1 MKLSFLVDNKTEHSA
16 CQAEWGLSI
25 FVESCGHK
33 ILFDTGC
40 SDMFTRNAKAMGID
54 LTQAEKVIISH
65 GHFDH
70 TEGMPAFVEINKTAP
85 IYIHKN
91 AFSVFHGMDE
101 GEINERNCGLLW
113 SEDFTESIRDR
124 FVLTENLVKVTDNMT
139 LIGNIP
145 DFEEYPPTEQFYRE
159 VKKVSA
165 DGAEAVIMEPDDMS
179 HEQFLVVEERDYI
192 FIISGCSHRGV
203 LPTILT
209 AKKYFHDKKIGAL
222 IAGMHMYSVKGERRS
237 EMVSQ
242 IINAGVEKVFPLHC
256 TGMEA
261 IIEFKSRMGESC
273 VVATS
278 GDVYEL

>member
-1 MKLSFLVDNKTEHSA
+1 MKLSFLVDNKTEHSN

-40 SDMFTRNAKAMGID
+40 SDMFTRNAKAMEID
-54 LTQAEKVIISH
+54 LTQAEAVLISH

-91 AFSVFHGMDE
+91 AFSVFHGTE
-101 GEINERNCGLLW
+101 GDKISDRNCGLLW
-113 SEDFTESIRDR
+113 SEEFTESIKNR
-124 FVLTENLVKVTDNMT
+124 FVLTENVVKVTDNMT

-145 DFEEYPPTEQFYRE
+145 DFDEYSPTEKFYKE

-165 DGAEAVIMEPDDMS
+165 DGVSATVLEPDDMS
-179 HEQFLVVEERDYI
+179 HEQFLVVEEGNHI
-192 FIISGCSHRGV
+192 FIVSGCSHRGV
-203 LPTILT
+203 IPTILT
-209 AKKYFHDKKIGAL
+209 AQKYFPDKKIAAL
-222 IAGMHMYSVKGERRS
+222 IAGMHMYSLNGEKRS
-237 EMVSQ
+237 EMVRQ
-242 IINAGVEKVFPLHC
+242 IIGAGVEKVFPLHC
-256 TGMEA
+256 TGMDA
-261 IIEFKSRMGESC
+261 IIEFKTKMGENC
-273 VVATS
+273 VVATA